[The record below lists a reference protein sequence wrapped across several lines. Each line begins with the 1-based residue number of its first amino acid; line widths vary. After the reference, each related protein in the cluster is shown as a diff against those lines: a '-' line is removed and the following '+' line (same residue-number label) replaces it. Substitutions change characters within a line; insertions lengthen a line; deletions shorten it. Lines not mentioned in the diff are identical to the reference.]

1 MDQRERELLENTFNL
16 AKENNEILRKMRRA
30 QKIADFM
37 RFMYWIIIIGV
48 TIGAFYFMQP
58 YIEQMKGLIEKA
70 GISINTFN
78 NILPKK

>member
-70 GISINTFN
+70 GISINSFN
-78 NILPKK
+78 NLLPKK